1 MILLIARLLRPLI
14 HTTLIL
20 IIFYIAYSIRLQ
32 TDLIPGI
39 QLRIPPI
46 IIEEIVLYAIISALA
61 FVALGF
67 IKWLY
72 WLFKPVQNYFTV
84 LGKVRLYWL
93 VVITFIAYFWQS
105 TVFVWWISRIII
117 IFAAVW
123 SAIFI
128 LLIDLLRNA
137 RERRLAH
144 RHSKQYLIIADD
156 EENALQIVKQ
166 MNIAEDDAQIITPK
180 QRSKHKD
187 NEDYHTTIAIG
198 TFDREFLQEV
208 MDTIRLMSSRFFH
221 VAEWYLL
228 EDIVYQSEALGKI
241 VALEYKATKLDNRS
255 IVIKRIFDIL
265 ISSFAIIFL
274 APLLLIIWII
284 IKIDSPGPMLY
295 IQKRVGKY
303 GEAFTF
309 IKFRSMYTHL
319 GIGENFGWAAA
330 EKIYNKLIKSKAN
343 TRDTMMPKIENDPR
357 VTRVGKFI
365 RKTSLDELPNLF
377 CVRIGSMSIVGPR
390 PHLPNEI
397 AQYKDRQKRLLS
409 IKPGITG
416 YAQVFG
422 RDKLSFE
429 QEAKLDLYYI
439 QHRSLFLDLY
449 VIIMTIKVLFRGR

>member
-1 MILLIARLLRPLI
+1 MLLISRLCRPIAHILLILI
-14 HTTLIL
+14 V
-20 IIFYIAYSIRLQ
+20 FYIAYSIRLH

-46 IIEEIVLYAIISALA
+46 IVQEIIVYAIVSAIA
-61 FVALGF
+61 FVGLWF

-72 WLFKPVQNYFTV
+72 GLFKPVQNYFTV

-105 TVFVWWISRIII
+105 IVFVWWISRIII
-117 IFAAVW
+117 IFASIAAW
-123 SAIFI
+123 LFI
-128 LLIDLLRNA
+128 GVVDILRNS
-137 RERRLAH
+137 REKRLIH
-144 RHSKQYLIIADD
+144 SHSKQYLIIADD
-156 EENALQIVKQ
+156 EENASQILKQ
-166 MNIAEDDAQIITPK
+166 MEIAEDDAQIITPK

-198 TFDREFLQEV
+198 TFEKEFLQDIV
-208 MDTIRLMSSRFFH
+208 DTIRLMNTRFLH
-221 VAEWYLL
+221 VAEWYFL

-241 VALEYKATKLDNRS
+241 VALEYKASKLDNRS
-255 IVIKRIFDIL
+255 IVLKRFFDI
-265 ISSFAIIFL
+265 ITSSLAIV
-274 APLLLIIWII
+274 LLSPFMLIIGLI
-284 IKIDSPGPMLY
+284 IKLDSPGPMLY

-303 GEAFTF
+303 GELFTF

-319 GIGENFGWAAA
+319 GVGENFGGAAA

-343 TRDTMMPKIENDPR
+343 TRDAMMPKIENDPR
-357 VTRVGKFI
+357 VTRVGRFI

-377 CVRIGSMSIVGPR
+377 CVRVGSMSIVWPR

-422 RDKLSFE
+422 RDKLSFD